1 MEKNSLLA
9 PASLPQHSLWRHHP
23 LPTATDVAPALF
35 WGFCWAEKTALN
47 PMEQHHPSEKP
58 SKQHTGQCLRFVFL
72 MVSENCF
79 TGFNWAYCPAARSL
93 PEARSQIVDAV
104 CSQSH
109 LCEVMEKLIIEQWL
123 SGGFAS
129 GPRCGDQHSPQ
140 KVDKHTL

>member
-1 MEKNSLLA
+1 MEKKLSVGSSITSSAFAVATPPPANSNRCSPSTFLGLLLSRENGA
-9 PASLPQHSLWRHHP
+9 EPDG
-23 LPTATDVAPALF
+23 ATSPVRKTLKTTYRTMSA
-35 WGFCWAEKTALN
+35 FC
-47 PMEQHHPSEKP
+47 
-58 SKQHTGQCLRFVFL
+58 FFD
-72 MVSENCF
+72 VSENCF

-109 LCEVMEKLIIEQWL
+109 LCEVMEKWIIEQWL

-140 KVDKHTL
+140 KVDKNTL